1 MVAGVIVMACLAP
14 RLGAA
19 PQNPG
24 PTTGETSQV
33 VAEVNGQPITAAE
46 IEQAVGQQITRL
58 EEQIYTLRR
67 QRLDNLIADR
77 LLASEAAKR
86 KITVSAL
93 VDAEV
98 NAKVAVVTEAEVDSF
113 VQANKARLKG
123 EGEELRERV
132 RAQLQRQKAA
142 LQRQAFVDSLRASA
156 SVVVRLA
163 RPPVWRA
170 PVSLEGARAHG
181 PAAAPVTL
189 VEFSDYHCP
198 FCKRVEDTIA
208 QVLSHYGDKVKLV
221 FKDFPIDEL
230 HPQARKAHEAA
241 RCAGEQGKFWEYH
254 KRLFEGPAQIG
265 EDLKTTARSAGLDM
279 APFEKC
285 VASGKSQS
293 AVQKEI
299 DEGHKLGVTG
309 TPGFFINGRFLSG
322 AQPLEAFVR
331 VIDDELARISDETSG
346 SR

>member
-1 MVAGVIVMACLAP
+1 
-14 RLGAA
+14 
-19 PQNPG
+19 
-24 PTTGETSQV
+24 
-33 VAEVNGQPITAAE
+33 
-46 IEQAVGQQITRL
+46 
-58 EEQIYTLRR
+58 
-67 QRLDNLIADR
+67 
-77 LLASEAAKR
+77 
-86 KITVSAL
+86 
-93 VDAEV
+93 
-98 NAKVAVVTEAEVDSF
+98 VAVVTEAEVDSF
-113 VQANKARLKG
+113 VEANKASLKG

-132 RAQLQRQKAA
+132 RTQLQRQKAA

-170 PVSLEGARAHG
+170 PVSLEGARACG

-254 KRLFEGPAQIG
+254 KRLFEGSPQIG
-265 EDLKTTARSAGLDM
+265 EDLKTTARSAGPDM
-279 APFEKC
+279 ATFEN
-285 VASGKSQS
+285 AWRAESLNLQFRRKSTR
-293 AVQKEI
+293 
-299 DEGHKLGVTG
+299 KLGVTG
-309 TPGFFINGRFLSG
+309 IPGFFINGRFLSG

-331 VIDDELARISDETSG
+331 LIDDELARMSDQHRLPGRLVPKFEG
-346 SR
+346 